1 MFHPRVRSGLTL
13 GCKRGTVTLFAA
25 LGLALGACSESNPEA
40 ERSAYEASK
49 PWIAL
54 MDSGEYEKCWDEAA
68 PWFRENIGSRD
79 MWIAKAHETR
89 DPLGNLIARQL
100 HTTTY
105 KTNPMGAPDGEY
117 TIVVYSSSWDAGS
130 IYESVSMQRQTE
142 GSWGVVGYFVK
153 QQ

>member
-1 MFHPRVRSGLTL
+1 MLVGL
-13 GCKRGTVTLFAA
+13 V
-25 LGLALGACSESNPEA
+25 LGACSESNPEA
-40 ERSAYEASK
+40 ERSAYEATK

-54 MDSGEYEKCWDEAA
+54 MDQGEYEKCWDEAA
-68 PWFRENIGSRD
+68 PWFRDKISSRD

-89 DPLGNLIARQL
+89 DPLGNLVFREL
-100 HTTTY
+100 NTTTY

-130 IYESVSMQRQTE
+130 IYESVSMQRQPD